1 MSVQFSAD
9 RYVVRAR
16 RLADLSQRELAERLG
31 ISSSLVARMETG
43 EVVPTTRM
51 LSRIMGLAGLHLV
64 VVDGSGALVEP
75 VPEDVA
81 RDNAG
86 RRYPAHLDVNPVE
99 MAPAEYG
106 WRPRHERHAPKAW
119 FQLRQERDRRRRG
132 QKPAPD
138 HPTVADLEAY
148 RRMIVEEKMARLRA
162 QAAAR
167 AAVEPPLAPCSC
179 GLECEE
185 SGPCVPSCSCQC
197 EPPVSGLG

>member
-1 MSVQFSAD
+1 MSARFSAD

-16 RLADLSQRELAERLG
+16 RIADLSQRELAERLG
-31 ISSSLVARMETG
+31 VARSVVGRMETG
-43 EVVPTTRM
+43 EVAPTAEM
-51 LSRIMGLAGLHLV
+51 LSAVLALGGLRLV
-64 VVDGSGALVEP
+64 VVDANGVLVDP
-75 VPEDVA
+75 VPADVA

-99 MAPAEYG
+99 MAPADYG

-119 FQLRQERDRRRRG
+119 FQLRQERDRRRRN
-132 QKPAPD
+132 QKPTPD

-148 RRMIVEEKMARLRA
+148 RRMIFEEKAARMRA
-162 QAAAR
+162 HAAAR
-167 AAVEPPLAPCSC
+167 AAAEPPLAPCWC
-179 GLECEE
+179 ELECEE